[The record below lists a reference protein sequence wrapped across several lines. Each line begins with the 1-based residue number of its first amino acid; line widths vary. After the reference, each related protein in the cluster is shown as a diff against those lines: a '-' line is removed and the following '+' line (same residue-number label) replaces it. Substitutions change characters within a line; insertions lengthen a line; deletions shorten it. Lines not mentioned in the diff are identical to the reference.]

1 MYRFHVLHQIP
12 KRKAKKVYKNI
23 GKDVLLIKI

>member
-12 KRKAKKVYKNI
+12 KRKVKKVYKNI